1 MKAFAMNSIAAGARG
16 VRAGAVFGLALLLSA
31 CAGLV
36 DKPTRPTLYDL
47 GPVAE
52 GAQGAPAAPQAAL
65 VLADVEAS
73 GTWDG
78 SAILYRLGYADGHQ
92 LRAYAMARW
101 SAPPPQ
107 LLRQRLR
114 DQLGRDRVVL
124 NLGES
129 AALAREGGQ
138 QPRVLRIEL
147 EEFSHVFETPAQ
159 SHGAVRLRATL
170 LQNTPGG
177 ERLLGQRSV
186 SVRRPAPTPD
196 AAGGVRALAAA
207 SDGAAAEISQWL
219 QQVR

>member
-1 MKAFAMNSIAAGARG
+1 MNTFAMKLVATCARPVRAAGLL
-16 VRAGAVFGLALLLSA
+16 GAAILLSG

-47 GPVAE
+47 GPATE
-52 GAQGAPAAPQAAL
+52 LAAAAAAAPQPAL

-78 SAILYRLGYADGHQ
+78 SAILYRLGYADAHQ
-92 LRAYAMARW
+92 LRAYGQARW

-114 DQLGRDRVVL
+114 DRLGQGRVVL

-129 AALAREGGQ
+129 AALAREGGA

-170 LQNTPGG
+170 LQNTAAG
-177 ERLLGQRSV
+177 ERLLGQRSI
-186 SVRRPAPTPD
+186 SIQRPAPTPD
-196 AAGGVRALAAA
+196 APGGVRALSLATDA
-207 SDGAAAEISQWL
+207 AAAEIAGWL